1 LTNKLTE
8 QHKLLSWG
16 HNFYG
21 QLGVGDNENRNKPVV
36 VDFFDN
42 HKVISVA
49 CGHFHTLAL
58 CGQFGFFS
66 TFSFV
71 VI

>member
-8 QHKLLSWG
+8 QQKLLSCG
-16 HNFYG
+16 DNERG
-21 QLGVGDNENRNKPVV
+21 QLGVGDNENRDKPVV

-49 CGHFHTLAL
+49 CGYEHALTL
-58 CGQFGFFS
+58 CGSFGYLC
-66 TFSFV
+66 
-71 VI
+71 